1 MASESL
7 LVLTTCSS
15 AAEADSLATALVER
29 RLAACVNAL
38 GEVTSTYRWQGSV
51 AREQENLLLIKT
63 TAERYPALEQAI
75 QELSGYE
82 LPEILAVRVAA
93 GSEGYLA
100 WLAGSVAGLA
110 PEVDGLGTE

>member
-1 MASESL
+1 VASESL

-15 AAEADSLATALVER
+15 TAEADSLATALVQR
-29 RLAACVNAL
+29 RLAACVNSL
-38 GEVTSTYRWQGSV
+38 GGVTSTYRWQGDV

-63 TAERYPALEQAI
+63 TAERYAALEEAI
-75 QELSGYE
+75 RELSSYE

-100 WLAGSVAGLA
+100 WLAASVDD
-110 PEVDGLGTE
+110 VGTE